1 MYGEKERFAELLTR
15 TLTVFQWAVYKKYGA
30 DKADFGELYALAA
43 MKLRE
48 KGGFEEMEETLRGLG
63 LEIECEF

>member
-1 MYGEKERFAELLTR
+1 MYGEKERFAELLAR
-15 TLTVFQWAVYKKYGA
+15 TLAVFQWAVYKKYGA
-30 DKADFGELYALAA
+30 DKADFSELYALAA